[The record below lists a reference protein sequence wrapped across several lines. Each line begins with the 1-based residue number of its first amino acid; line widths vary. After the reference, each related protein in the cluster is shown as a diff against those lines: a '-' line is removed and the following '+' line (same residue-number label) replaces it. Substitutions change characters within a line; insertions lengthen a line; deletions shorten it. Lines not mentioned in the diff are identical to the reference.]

1 MPEHAHAR
9 AAEGPYR
16 VLLTDDS
23 GTVRRLVRRL
33 LEREPD
39 IRVVGEAE
47 HGRSAVDLVRQAAA
61 SGQPVEIVLL
71 DVEMPVM
78 DGIAALERLSTVRPP
93 PQVIMLSAHTRR
105 GAVVTVKAL
114 ARGASDY
121 VCKPAARSDRNLDAF
136 RQELLDKIRSCGA
149 ARRSRLEPAPSGE
162 KEPRRTPPRP
172 ASREE
177 AKAAPPAG
185 SRRDPAAEALTR
197 RPAPPAPP
205 RPSTVPSRPQPAA
218 VRSTATVAGRRP
230 PSLGRSRVTALAIG
244 SSTGGPQAV
253 MRVLRD
259 LGAQSVV
266 PVFLTQHMPPAFTA
280 AFAAQIAQ
288 ELDLPCAEAR
298 QGEPVRAGRIY
309 VAPGDFHLTVKGRPE
324 DATIGLSKAP
334 PEHFC
339 RPAVDPML
347 RSLASVYGS
356 GLVAVILTGMGS
368 DGAEGCRTVVENGGQ
383 VIAQDRE
390 TSVVWGMPG
399 AVVAAGL
406 PATVLPLQRIGTRL
420 RKLMDGVPA

>member
-1 MPEHAHAR
+1 MTERAHTR
-9 AAEGPYR
+9 AEGTPYR

-23 GTVRRLVRRL
+23 GTVRRLVRKL

-61 SGQPVEIVLL
+61 SGQPIEIVLL

-78 DGIAALERLSTVRPP
+78 DGIAALERLAGVRPP

-136 RQELLDKIRSCGA
+136 RKELLDKIRSCGA
-149 ARRSRLEPAPSGE
+149 ALRSRGQ
-162 KEPRRTPPRP
+162 P
-172 ASREE
+172 AS
-177 AKAAPPAG
+177 
-185 SRRDPAAEALTR
+185 AAEAAALRGAAASVARRTEPPTTR
-197 RPAPPAPP
+197 DRTVPAPG
-205 RPSTVPSRPQPAA
+205 PSPSRPRVLAAKVPPAA
-218 VRSTATVAGRRP
+218 ASP
-230 PSLGRSRVTALAIG
+230 GRSPLATPLPRFAATSRGHPTALAIG

-259 LGAQSVV
+259 LGGQKAL

-288 ELDLPCAEAR
+288 ELDLPCSEAR
-298 QGEPVRAGRIY
+298 HGEPVQPGHVY
-309 VAPGDFHLTVKGRPE
+309 VAPGDFHLTVEGRPE
-324 DATIGLSKAP
+324 QASIALSKAP

-347 RSLASVYGS
+347 RSLAAVYRG

-368 DGAEGCRTVVENGGQ
+368 DGAEGCREVVAAGGRIF
-383 VIAQDRE
+383 VQDRE

-406 PATVLPLQRIGTRL
+406 PVTVLPLERIGTRL